1 MINKNSKIRA
11 FTFIELLI
19 IIVIFGLSLMFITP
33 KIAARFSGLS
43 PVEAEINNIINKA
56 FLDAQKTKKPVFIK
70 GIKGTNKLS
79 LDNKS
84 YEIKDVESFQTV
96 EINDVNQ
103 PGLDFYIG
111 VYPKGF
117 VDSFKIETNDG
128 IIKSNSLGLTC
139 EFSKK

>member
-1 MINKNSKIRA
+1 MNLELKTGA

-33 KIAARFSGLS
+33 KIAAKFSGLN
-43 PVEAEINNIINKA
+43 PVEAGINNIINIA

-70 GIKGTNKLS
+70 GIKGTNKLF

-84 YEIKDVESFQTV
+84 YEIKDIESFQTV
-96 EINDVNQ
+96 EINEINQ

-111 VYPKGF
+111 VYPKRF
-117 VDSFKIETNDG
+117 VDSFKIETNNG